1 MSSNT
6 KHSKIR
12 NTGILFELL
21 TRQITVDVLNNN
33 KKAQAAKILKEFFN
47 KNTQLGKE
55 YELYKVLTTENYK
68 SENKANHLVDAV
80 LNTRKKI
87 KESSL
92 KREKYNLIKEIK
104 KNYNVNDFFMARIPN
119 YKVNA
124 SIYKLFESK
133 SSENPAEKTENRF
146 TIVEHITRKTISD
159 KKKEKAITEG
169 YRKQE
174 KDLRLLAYTILVEK
188 FNKKYSSL
196 GASQKKLL
204 KEYINNISNTNSL
217 KEFIESETIKVKS
230 KLQSFLPK
238 VDDKVTKIKLNEAV
252 NQADTLM
259 KGRIVEDK
267 QVVTLMRYYQL
278 VKELKNV
285 KNG

>member
-1 MSSNT
+1 MNSNV

-33 KKAQAAKILKEFFN
+33 KNTQAADLLKEFFN

-55 YELYKVLTTENYK
+55 YELYRALTTENYK
-68 SENKANHLVDAV
+68 SETKANHLVNAV
-80 LNTRKKI
+80 VIARKKLN
-87 KESSL
+87 ESSL

-104 KNYNVNDFFMARIPN
+104 KKYNVNDFFMARIPN
-119 YKVNA
+119 YKVSA
-124 SIYKLFESK
+124 SIFKLF
-133 SSENPAEKTENRF
+133 NLTENSNPTDRTENKF
-146 TIVEHITRKTISD
+146 TIIEHITRKKLSAKI
-159 KKKEKAITEG
+159 KKKTLSESFQ
-169 YRKQE
+169 KQE
-174 KDLRLLAYTILVEK
+174 KDLRLLAYGILVEK

-196 GASQKKLL
+196 SASQKKLL

-217 KEFIESETIKVKS
+217 KEFIEAETTKVKKQLKS
-230 KLQSFLPK
+230 HLPN

-267 QVVTLMRYYQL
+267 QVITLMRYYQL

-285 KNG
+285 KAR

>member
-1 MSSNT
+1 MSSNK

-33 KKAQAAKILKEFFN
+33 KNAPATKLLKNFFN
-47 KNTQLGKE
+47 KKTELGKE

-68 SENKANHLVDAV
+68 SSEKANQLLDFVVSA
-80 LNTRKKI
+80 RKKLNS
-87 KESSL
+87 SSL

-104 KNYNVNDFFMARIPN
+104 KSYNVNDFFMARIPN
-119 YKVNA
+119 YKINA
-124 SIYKLFESK
+124 SIYKLFEYD
-133 SSENPAEKTENRF
+133 EINTPTEKVESRF
-146 TIVEHITRKTISD
+146 SIVEHITRKTIES
-159 KKKEKAITEG
+159 KVKTKTLTEG
-169 YRKQE
+169 FKKQE
-174 KDLRLLAYTILVEK
+174 KDLRLLAYGILVEK

-196 GASQKKLL
+196 SGSQKKLL

-217 KEFIESETIKVKS
+217 KQLIESETIKVKS
-230 KLQSFLPK
+230 KLQSYLPK
-238 VDDKVTKIKLNEAV
+238 VEDKVTIIKLNEAIK
-252 NQADTLM
+252 QADSLM

-285 KNG
+285 EAK

>member
-33 KKAQAAKILKEFFN
+33 QKAAAAKILKEFFN
-47 KNTQLGKE
+47 KKTQLGKE
-55 YELYKVLTTENYK
+55 YELYRVLTTENYT
-68 SENKANHLVDAV
+68 SEIKANHLVDAV
-80 LNTRKKI
+80 VKARQKLNN
-87 KESSL
+87 SQL

-104 KNYNVNDFFMARIPN
+104 KNYDVNDFFMSRIPN

-124 SIYKLFESK
+124 SIYKIFDVNYDS
-133 SSENPAEKTENRF
+133 NPASETESRY
-146 TIVEHITRKTISD
+146 TIVEHVTRKQISHKRKD
-159 KKKEKAITEG
+159 KELVEG
-169 YRKQE
+169 YKKQE
-174 KDLRLLAYTILVEK
+174 KDLRLLAYGILVEK

-196 GASQKKLL
+196 SKQQKKLL

-230 KLQSFLPK
+230 KLQSILPD

-252 NQADTLM
+252 NQAETLM

-278 VKELKNV
+278 VKELENV
-285 KNG
+285 KDG

>member
-1 MSSNT
+1 MSSKT

-21 TRQITVDVLNNN
+21 TRQITVDVLNND
-33 KKAQAAKILKEFFN
+33 KKGSAANILKEFFN
-47 KNTQLGKE
+47 KKTQLGKE
-55 YELYKVLTTENYK
+55 YELYRVLTVENYT
-68 SENKANHLVDAV
+68 SEIKANHLVDAV
-80 LNTRKKI
+80 VKARQKLNG
-87 KESSL
+87 SQL

-104 KNYNVNDFFMARIPN
+104 KTYDINDFFMARIPN

-124 SIYKLFESK
+124 SIFKVFDSNTDG
-133 SSENPAEKTENRF
+133 NPASEVDSRF
-146 TIVEHITRKTISD
+146 TIVEHVTRKQISNKKED
-159 KKKEKAITEG
+159 KKLVEG
-169 YRKQE
+169 YKKQE
-174 KDLRLLAYTILVEK
+174 KDLRLLAYGILVEK

-196 GASQKKLL
+196 SKSQKKLL

-217 KEFIESETIKVKS
+217 KEFVETETIKVKS

-238 VDDKVTKIKLNEAV
+238 VSDKVTKIKLKEAI
-252 NQADTLM
+252 NQAETLM

-278 VKELKNV
+278 VKELENV
-285 KNG
+285 KNR

>member
-1 MSSNT
+1 MSSKT

-21 TRQITVDVLNNN
+21 TRQITVDVLNND
-33 KKAQAAKILKEFFN
+33 KKGSAAKILKEFFN
-47 KNTQLGKE
+47 KKTQLGKE
-55 YELYKVLTTENYK
+55 YELYRVLTVENYT
-68 SENKANHLVDAV
+68 SEIKANHLVDAV
-80 LNTRKKI
+80 VKARQKLNN
-87 KESSL
+87 SQL

-104 KNYNVNDFFMARIPN
+104 KNYDINDFFMARIPN

-124 SIYKLFESK
+124 SIFKIFDSN
-133 SSENPAEKTENRF
+133 SEGNPAAETDSRF
-146 TIVEHITRKTISD
+146 TIVEHVTRKQKSNKKED
-159 KKKEKAITEG
+159 KKLVEG
-169 YRKQE
+169 YKKQE
-174 KDLRLLAYTILVEK
+174 KDLRLLAYGILVEK

-196 GASQKKLL
+196 SQSQKKLL

-217 KEFIESETIKVKS
+217 KEFVETETYKVKA

-238 VDDKVTKIKLNEAV
+238 VSDKVTKIKLQEAI
-252 NQADTLM
+252 NQAETLM

-278 VKELKNV
+278 VKELENV

>member
-21 TRQITVDVLNNN
+21 TRQITVDVLNNDE
-33 KKAQAAKILKEFFN
+33 KAAAAKILKEFFN
-47 KNTQLGKE
+47 KKTQLGKE
-55 YELYKVLTTENYK
+55 YELYRVLTTENYT
-68 SENKANHLVDAV
+68 SEIKANHLVDAV
-80 LNTRKKI
+80 VKARQKLN
-87 KESSL
+87 SSQL

-104 KNYNVNDFFMARIPN
+104 KNYNVSDFFMSRIPN

-124 SIYKLFESK
+124 SIYKIFDVDYDS
-133 SSENPAEKTENRF
+133 NPAAETESRY
-146 TIVEHITRKTISD
+146 TIVEHVTRKQITN
-159 KKKEKAITEG
+159 KKKDKELVEG
-169 YRKQE
+169 YKKQE
-174 KDLRLLAYTILVEK
+174 KDLRLLAYGILVEK
-188 FNKKYSSL
+188 FNKKYRSL
-196 GASQKKLL
+196 SKQQKKLL

-217 KEFIESETIKVKS
+217 KEFIESETIRVKS
-230 KLQSFLPK
+230 KLQSLLPK
-238 VDDKVTKIKLNEAV
+238 VNDKVTKIKLNEAV
-252 NQADTLM
+252 NQAETLM

-278 VKELKNV
+278 VKELENV

>member
-1 MSSNT
+1 MSSKT

-21 TRQITVDVLNNN
+21 TRQITVDVLNND
-33 KKAQAAKILKEFFN
+33 KKGSAAKILKEFFN
-47 KNTQLGKE
+47 KKTQLGKE
-55 YELYKVLTTENYK
+55 YELYRVLTVENYT
-68 SENKANHLVDAV
+68 SEIKANHLVDAV
-80 LNTRKKI
+80 VKARQKLNN
-87 KESSL
+87 SQL

-104 KNYNVNDFFMARIPN
+104 KNYDINDFFMARIPN

-124 SIYKLFESK
+124 SIFKVFDSN
-133 SSENPAEKTENRF
+133 SEGNPATEIDSRF
-146 TIVEHITRKTISD
+146 TIVEHVTRKQKSNKKED
-159 KKKEKAITEG
+159 KKLVEG
-169 YRKQE
+169 YKKQE
-174 KDLRLLAYTILVEK
+174 KDLRLLAYGILVEK

-196 GASQKKLL
+196 SQSQKKLL

-217 KEFIESETIKVKS
+217 KEFVETETYKVKA

-238 VDDKVTKIKLNEAV
+238 VSDKVTKIKLQEAI
-252 NQADTLM
+252 NQAETLM

-278 VKELKNV
+278 VKELENV

>member
-1 MSSNT
+1 MSSKT

-21 TRQITVDVLNNN
+21 TRQITVDVLNND
-33 KKAQAAKILKEFFN
+33 KKGSAANILKEFFN

-55 YELYKVLTTENYK
+55 YELYRVLTVENYK
-68 SENKANHLVDAV
+68 SETKANHLVDVV
-80 LNTRKKI
+80 LTARLKLNDG
-87 KESSL
+87 SL
-92 KREKYNLIKEIK
+92 KREKYNLIKEVRSHYDI
-104 KNYNVNDFFMARIPN
+104 NDFFMARIPN

-124 SIYKLFESK
+124 SIFKLFSTKDDLKPQAETES
-133 SSENPAEKTENRF
+133 RF
-146 TIVEHITRKTISD
+146 TIVENITRKNLSA
-159 KKKEKAITEG
+159 KKKENVVVEG

-174 KDLRLLAYTILVEK
+174 KDLRLLAYGILIEK
-188 FNKKYSSL
+188 FNKKYSNLS
-196 GASQKKLL
+196 ANQRNLL

-217 KEFIESETIKVKS
+217 KEFIETETIKVK
-230 KLQSFLPK
+230 KQLQSHLPR
-238 VDDKVTKIKLNEAV
+238 VTDKVTKIKLKEAI
-252 NQADTLM
+252 NQAETLM

-285 KNG
+285 

>member
-1 MSSNT
+1 MSSKI

-21 TRQITVDVLNNN
+21 TRQITVDVLNNDE
-33 KKAQAAKILKEFFN
+33 KGLAAKMMKTFFN

-68 SENKANHLVDAV
+68 SEITANQLVDAV
-80 LNTRKKI
+80 LSAHRKLG
-87 KESSL
+87 SSRL
-92 KREKYNLIKEIK
+92 KREKYNLIKEIR
-104 KNYNVNDFFMARIPN
+104 KNYGINDFFMARIPN

-124 SIYKLFESK
+124 SIYKLFY
-133 SSENPAEKTENRF
+133 SSNDSNPATETQSRF
-146 TIVEHITRKTISD
+146 TVVEHITRKPISN

-169 YRKQE
+169 YKKQE
-174 KDLRLLAYTILVEK
+174 KDLRLLAYGILVEK

-196 GASQKKLL
+196 SKEQKNLL

-217 KEFIESETIKVKS
+217 KEFIESETVKVKK
-230 KLQSFLPK
+230 KLQSILPT
-238 VDDKVTKIKLNEAV
+238 VSDKVTKIKMKEAI

-285 KNG
+285 

>member
-47 KNTQLGKE
+47 KKTQLGKE

-68 SENKANHLVDAV
+68 SEIKANHLVDAV
-80 LNTRKKI
+80 ISTRQKLNN
-87 KESSL
+87 SQL

-104 KNYNVNDFFMARIPN
+104 RNYNVSDFFMARIPN

-124 SIYKLFESK
+124 SIFKLFNSNQN
-133 SSENPAEKTENRF
+133 ENPAQKTENRF
-146 TIVEHITRKTISD
+146 TIVEHITRKTISS

-169 YRKQE
+169 YKKQE
-174 KDLRLLAYTILVEK
+174 KDLRLLAYGILVEK

-196 GASQKKLL
+196 SVAQKKLL

-217 KEFIESETIKVKS
+217 KEFIESETAKVK
-230 KLQSFLPK
+230 KQLQSHLPK
-238 VDDKVTKIKLNEAV
+238 VSDKVTKIKLNEAV

>member
-1 MSSNT
+1 MSSKT

-21 TRQITVDVLNNN
+21 TRQITVDVLNND
-33 KKAQAAKILKEFFN
+33 KKGSAANILKEFFN

-55 YELYKVLTTENYK
+55 YELYRVLTVENYK
-68 SENKANHLVDAV
+68 SETKANHLVDAV
-80 LNTRKKI
+80 LTARLKLNDG
-87 KESSL
+87 SL
-92 KREKYNLIKEIK
+92 KREKYNLIKEVRSHYDI
-104 KNYNVNDFFMARIPN
+104 NDFFMARIPN

-124 SIYKLFESK
+124 SIFKLFSTKDDLKPQAETES
-133 SSENPAEKTENRF
+133 RF
-146 TIVEHITRKTISD
+146 TIVENITRKNLSA
-159 KKKEKAITEG
+159 KKKENVVVEG

-174 KDLRLLAYTILVEK
+174 KDLRLLAYGILIEK
-188 FNKKYSSL
+188 FNKKYSNLS
-196 GASQKKLL
+196 SKQRNLL

-217 KEFIESETIKVKS
+217 KEFIETETIKVK
-230 KLQSFLPK
+230 KQLQSHLPK
-238 VDDKVTKIKLNEAV
+238 VSDKVTKIKLKEAI
-252 NQADTLM
+252 NQAETLM

-285 KNG
+285 